1 MGIRVYEGRYV
12 VTYTRRG
19 IVMTYSTMNLQE
31 AQAKLRQMTEET
43 IVELTHLRYY
53 FQPDKI
59 LELHFPTYIK

>member
-19 IVMTYSTMNLQE
+19 IFMTYSTLNIEE
-31 AQAKLRQMTEET
+31 AQAKLREMTAEA
-43 IVELTHLRYY
+43 IVELTHKRLY

-59 LELHFPTYIK
+59 LELNFPTYVK

>member
-31 AQAKLRQMTEET
+31 AQDKLREMTAET
-43 IVELTHLRYY
+43 IVELTHKRLY

-59 LELHFPTYIK
+59 LELHFPINVK

>member
-19 IVMTYSTMNLQE
+19 VFMTYSTLNLDE
-31 AQAKLRQMTEET
+31 AQAKLREMTAET
-43 IVELTHLRYY
+43 IVELTHKRLY

-59 LELHFPTYIK
+59 LELHFQTYIK